1 MINPAE
7 LAERFR
13 LKFQSEP
20 QIYRAPGR
28 VNLMGD
34 HTDYNDGF
42 VLPAAIDFYCWAA
55 ISARN
60 DGAYVIFPEN
70 LQETVAIKSG
80 EISRKEIPAW
90 ARYPVGVIQQLRN
103 SGYDV
108 CGANLYFASGVPMGA
123 GLSSSAA
130 IEVATA
136 YGLLGVSGQHADP
149 SLIAKLCQKAENDF
163 VGTQCG
169 IMDQFASCHGVAG
182 HALLLDCRSLGYR
195 AVAIP
200 DRIRLVICNT
210 MVRRELASS
219 RSEYN
224 ARRAEC
230 EEGVR
235 QLKEVLPH
243 IRALRDVTLADL
255 EKHRDRLTNTVYK
268 RCRHVITE
276 NERVGALAS
285 ALESDEFDQIK
296 SLMQQSHASLRD
308 DYEVS
313 CPELDLLVSLASQQD
328 GVYGTRMTGAG
339 FGGCTVNLVDSKH
352 VSDFRRRIADA
363 YFKEAGRRPE
373 IYVCAASEG
382 AGRVFVSGENSR

>member
-1 MINPAE
+1 MINAAE
-7 LAERFR
+7 IAERFR
-13 LKFQSEP
+13 SKFHSEP
-20 QIYRAPGR
+20 QVYRAPGR

-34 HTDYNDGF
+34 HTDYNEGF

-55 ISARN
+55 ISLRN
-60 DGAYVIFPEN
+60 DGVFVVFSEN
-70 LQETVAIKSG
+70 LQKVVAIKSG
-80 EISRKEIPAW
+80 KISRKEIPAW

-103 SGYDV
+103 SGYEIS
-108 CGANLYFASGVPMGA
+108 GANLYFASDVPMGA

-136 YGLLGVSGQHADP
+136 YALLGGSGQLVER
-149 SLIAKLCQKAENDF
+149 SLIARLCQKAENEF

-169 IMDQFASCHGVAG
+169 IMDQFASCHGRAD
-182 HALLLDCRSLGYR
+182 HALRLDCRSLEYR
-195 AVAIP
+195 PMPIP

-210 MVRRELASS
+210 MVQRELASS

-243 IRALRDVTLADL
+243 IHALRDVTLADL
-255 EKHRDRLTNTVYK
+255 ERHRDRLTNTVYK

-285 ALESDEFDQIK
+285 ALESNEFDQIK
-296 SLMQQSHASLRD
+296 RLMHQSHASLRD

-313 CPELDLLVSLASQQD
+313 CPELDLLILLASHQD
-328 GVYGTRMTGAG
+328 GICGARMTGAG

-352 VSDFRRRIADA
+352 VPEFQKRIADA
-363 YFKEAGRRPE
+363 YSIETGRRPE
-373 IYVCAASEG
+373 IYVCTASEG
-382 AGRVFVSGENSR
+382 AARVFVPGENAR